1 MRPDSRFTRR
11 IRACLLI
18 ALASAF
24 SVAMVAEHGEAH
36 NPVTSKYDYS
46 RDVFP
51 LLQRHCARCHSE
63 GGPAPMSLMTYK
75 DAVPWAE
82 SIREEL
88 SAGCMPP
95 WPVDPTSPPVKN
107 AHPISSRDMNTIVV
121 WATGGTP
128 QGNPQQAL
136 PEATYAPPAWT
147 LGPPDLE
154 IPMDAEHTLSAGAL
168 EEVAD
173 FSLSTGVNDTK
184 WVRAADLRPGPVVR
198 DAVISVENGPVL
210 ALWQP
215 GDIPGAAPSGTAFRL
230 AAGSKLHLRIH
241 YKKHFDQEQKAAS
254 DKSTIGLYFTDPPP
268 SGRELQSI
276 TIGAPGDAA
285 AQAGS
290 ATFSGTLRE
299 SAQIVALRPVL
310 DRAYKGLIVDAIMPS
325 GARVPLL
332 RLRGPRPRW
341 LRRYWLQKP
350 VEVASGGKIEVQV
363 TPLLDY
369 SDEPKP
375 VRQTPLQVALDYV
388 RP

>member
-1 MRPDSRFTRR
+1 MHPDSRFTRR
-11 IRACLLI
+11 LRACLLV
-18 ALASAF
+18 ALASTF
-24 SVAMVAEHGEAH
+24 SVAIVAEHSDAH
-36 NPVTSKYDYS
+36 NPVTSKYDYN

-63 GGPAPMSLMTYK
+63 GGSGPMSLMTYK

-88 SAGCMPP
+88 SAGRMPP

-128 QGNPQQAL
+128 QGNLQQAL
-136 PEATYAPPAWT
+136 PEVRYTPTWM
-147 LGPPDLE
+147 LGTPDLE
-154 IPMDAEHTLSAGAL
+154 IPMDAEHTLRAGAL

-173 FSLSTGVNDTK
+173 FSLSTSVDGTK

-198 DAVISVENGPVL
+198 DAIISVENGPVL

-215 GDIPGAAPSGTAFRL
+215 GDIPAVAPSGTAFRL
-230 AAGSKLHLRIH
+230 APGSKLHLQIH

-268 SGRELQSI
+268 SSRELQSI
-276 TIGAPGDAA
+276 TISAPRDAA
-285 AQAGS
+285 AQTGS
-290 ATFSGTLRE
+290 STFSGTLGE
-299 SAQIVALRPVL
+299 SALIVAVRPIL
-310 DRAYKGLIVDAIMPS
+310 DRAYESVNIDAITSS

-332 RLRGPRPRW
+332 RLRGPRPQW
-341 LRRYWLQKP
+341 LRRYWLQKQ
-350 VEVASGGKIEVQV
+350 VEVASGSKIEVQV

-375 VRQTPLQVALDYV
+375 IRQIPLQLALDYV